1 MNLKNILAI
10 TFGVIIAVFIG
21 SLFMRVS
28 SENEETSTLVNYE
41 NNVKA
46 FQVAAYTSL
55 NAAKSEAE
63 KKKGI
68 VIQDG
73 DYYCVYIAILR
84 DSANINRMIKYLNDN
99 QTYYYIKNIDL
110 SGDAQNDLIKYE
122 ELMKNSN
129 SDVAFLKLN
138 DQILKMVGETHE
150 N

>member
-1 MNLKNILAI
+1 MKNILAI

-28 SENEETSTLVNYE
+28 SDVEESSTLVNYE

-55 NAAKSEAE
+55 SSAQEEAKN
-63 KKKGI
+63 KNGVVLK
-68 VIQDG
+68 DD
-73 DYYCVYIAILR
+73 DYYCVYISILR
-84 DSANINRMIKYLNDN
+84 DSTNINRMIKYLNDT
-99 QTYYYIKNIDL
+99 QTYYYVKNIDL
-110 SGDAQNDLIKYE
+110 SSGAQENLTKYE
-122 ELMKNSN
+122 ELMKNTN

-138 DQILKMVGETHE
+138 DQILKMVGEYNE